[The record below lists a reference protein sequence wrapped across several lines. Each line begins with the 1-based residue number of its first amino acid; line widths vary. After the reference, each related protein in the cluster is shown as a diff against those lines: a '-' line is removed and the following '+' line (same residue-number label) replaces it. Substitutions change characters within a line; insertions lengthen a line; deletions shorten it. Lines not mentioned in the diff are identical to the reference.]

1 MAYTRK
7 HNYKSMRERN
17 QNVWRKT
24 KVAVIVFLIA
34 LVVYAIKNRYWLQDY
49 IMTYFWEQY

>member
-49 IMTYFWEQY
+49 IMTYF